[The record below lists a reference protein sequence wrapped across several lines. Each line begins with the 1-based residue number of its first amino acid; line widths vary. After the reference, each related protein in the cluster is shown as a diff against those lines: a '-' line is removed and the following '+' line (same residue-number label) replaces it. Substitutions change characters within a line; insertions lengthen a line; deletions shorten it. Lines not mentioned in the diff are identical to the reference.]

1 MLSIRANER
10 AALHFEDL
18 ASALDAGLPL
28 GMLGEAG
35 AVDERAVHTILRQ
48 RGVALS
54 PTEDAVLLAAWR
66 AGRVT
71 DALRA
76 RALERHRRA
85 EFARTLTAGLRYP
98 LLIFVMT
105 FVASIV
111 TAPVVGHYGFTI
123 GVAAFA
129 GLVVAF
135 ALAARA
141 GLRRGDERWIRM
153 PVIGTIASN
162 LAELPYLE
170 TLWSMYGAGVPLL
183 QAHTAAVAAVPV
195 ASVQKRLR
203 IADGVLQSGRSLTES
218 LAHAVALQQET
229 RLVLATGEQA
239 GQLEDALRRAL
250 DRRRDVAARSVSD
263 TARRVAAI
271 VYGIAMVTAAAIVL
285 TFWISFYSRLGLR

>member
-28 GMLGEAG
+28 GVLGDAG

-48 RGVALS
+48 RGVALT
-54 PTEDAVLLAAWR
+54 PTEDIVLLAAWR
-66 AGRVT
+66 SGRIT
-71 DALRA
+71 EALRA
-76 RALERHRRA
+76 RAMDRRRRA
-85 EFARTLTAGLRYP
+85 EFARTLVAGLRYP
-98 LLIFVMT
+98 LLIFVLT
-105 FVASIV
+105 LLASIV
-111 TAPVVGHYGFTI
+111 TAPVVGHHGFTI
-123 GVAAFA
+123 GITVFAALAAAFTL
-129 GLVVAF
+129 G
-135 ALAARA
+135 ARA

-250 DRRRDVAARSVSD
+250 DRRRDVAARSVAD
-263 TARRVAAI
+263 TARRASAI
-271 VYGIAMVTAAAIVL
+271 VYGVAVLTATAIVL
-285 TFWISFYSRLGLR
+285 TFWTSLYSRIGLR